1 MTDSL
6 ALAESLRDYYLKAH
20 RLLDQA
26 MKREGIS
33 YARLKL
39 LVFIGHA
46 GSARATD
53 IADFFGYAP
62 RTVTEA
68 VDALEREG
76 LVARVPDPNDRRVK
90 NISLTE
96 AGDAIVGQAGPVRQY
111 WLERVFSVLDAH
123 ERDALLAILDR
134 MTAHMD
140 ALSSAL
146 PDPDEPPGCGVD
158 LFGAG
163 KRA

>member
-1 MTDSL
+1 VTDSL
-6 ALAESLRDYYLKAH
+6 ALAESLREYYLKAH

-39 LVFIGHA
+39 LLFIDRA

-68 VDALEREG
+68 VDALERDG
-76 LVARVPDPNDRRVK
+76 LVARVPDPNDRRAK

-96 AGDAIVGQAGPVRQY
+96 AGGAILGQAWPVRQY
-111 WLERVFSVLDAH
+111 WLERVFSVLDAP
-123 ERDALLAILDR
+123 ERDAMREVLDR
-134 MTAHMD
+134 MTAHMES
-140 ALSSAL
+140 LSADL
-146 PDPDEPPGCGVD
+146 PDADGPASCGPD
-158 LFGAG
+158 LFGAS
-163 KRA
+163 KRR